1 MTSNFFRYHLLFI
14 VALICGVH
22 FSSCGSE
29 PQASKASLRNG
40 DIIFHASKSDQ
51 SKAIQLATGS
61 EYSHSGIVYIE
72 AGKTYVVEAVQPVKR
87 TPFEEFVKRGAGGE
101 YVVKRL
107 RNAEAIL
114 TDPVLQQM
122 KREGQKMMG
131 KNYDSHF
138 NWSDDQIYC
147 SELVW
152 KIYQRATGIELG
164 ELKKMKDFDF
174 SNRIVKE
181 ILHKRYKDEIPWEEP
196 VISPADIFESKE
208 LVVVGS

>member
-22 FSSCGSE
+22 FSSCSSE

-40 DIIFHASKSDQ
+40 DIIFHASKSEQ

-61 EYSHSGIVYIE
+61 EYSHCGIVYIE
-72 AGKTYVVEAVQPVKR
+72 AGKAYVVEAVQPVKR
-87 TPFEEFVKRGAGGE
+87 TPFDEFVKRGEGGE

-114 TDPVLQQM
+114 TDQVLQQM
-122 KREGQKMMG
+122 KSEGQKMIG

>member
-61 EYSHSGIVYIE
+61 EYSHCGIVYIE

-87 TPFEEFVKRGAGGE
+87 TPFDEFVKRGEGGE

-114 TDPVLQQM
+114 TDQVLQQM
-122 KREGQKMMG
+122 KSEGQKMIG

-138 NWSDDQIYC
+138 NWSEDQIYC

>member
-1 MTSNFFRYHLLFI
+1 MTSNFFRYNLLFI

-22 FSSCGSE
+22 FSSCSSE

-61 EYSHSGIVYIE
+61 EYSHCGIVYIE

-87 TPFEEFVKRGAGGE
+87 TPFEEFVERGEDGA

-107 RNAEAIL
+107 RNAENIL
-114 TDPVLQQM
+114 TEQALQRM
-122 KREGQKMMG
+122 KNEGQKMLG
-131 KNYDSHF
+131 KRYDSHF

-152 KIYQRATGIELG
+152 KIYERAAGIELCP
-164 ELKKMKDFDF
+164 LKRMNDFDF
-174 SNRIVKE
+174 SNPIVKE
-181 ILHKRYKDEIPWEEP
+181 VIKQRYKDQIPWEEP
-196 VISPADIFESKE
+196 VVSPADLFESGE
-208 LVVVGS
+208 LEIIGE

>member
-1 MTSNFFRYHLLFI
+1 MTSSFFRYHFLFI
-14 VALICGVH
+14 VALVCGVH
-22 FSSCGSE
+22 LSSCSSE

-61 EYSHSGIVYIE
+61 EYSHCGIVYIE

-87 TPFEEFVKRGAGGE
+87 TPFDEFVKRGEGGE

-114 TDPVLQQM
+114 TDQVLQQM
-122 KREGQKMMG
+122 KSEGQKMIG

-138 NWSDDQIYC
+138 NWSEDQIYC

>member
-1 MTSNFFRYHLLFI
+1 MTSNFLRYYLLFI
-14 VALICGVH
+14 VALICGFH
-22 FSSCGSE
+22 FSSCSSE

-61 EYSHSGIVYIE
+61 EYSHCGILYME
-72 AGKTYVVEAVQPVKR
+72 GGNAYVVEAVQPVKR
-87 TPFEEFVKRGAGGE
+87 TPFDEFVKRGEGGE

-114 TDPVLQQM
+114 TDQVLQEM
-122 KREGQKMMG
+122 KSEGQKMMG

-164 ELKKMKDFDF
+164 QLKKMKDFDF

-208 LVVVGS
+208 LVVVGN

>member
-22 FSSCGSE
+22 FSSCSSE

-40 DIIFHASKSDQ
+40 DIIFHASKSEQ

-61 EYSHSGIVYIE
+61 EYSHCGIVCIE

-87 TPFEEFVKRGAGGE
+87 TPFDEFVKRGEGGE

-114 TDPVLQQM
+114 TDQVLQQM
-122 KREGQKMMG
+122 KSEGQKMIG

-164 ELKKMKDFDF
+164 EVKKMKDFDF

>member
-61 EYSHSGIVYIE
+61 EYSHCGIVYIE

-87 TPFEEFVKRGAGGE
+87 TPFDEFVKRGEGGE

-114 TDPVLQQM
+114 TDQVLQQM
-122 KREGQKMMG
+122 KSEGQKMMG

-174 SNRIVKE
+174 SNPIVKE
-181 ILHKRYKDEIPWEEP
+181 ILRKRYKDEIPWEEP